1 MAPPAGFLWALG
13 PSWKDFKPLTSG
25 LRGPLGSPRLCLTS
39 RPARPPHLTTFAVIS
54 WLLLLF
60 FFTIL
65 IWSLTGKPQVQKE
78 ATLSG
83 LLFALLGRGSP
94 FSGVSIPRA
103 SSLPHEPWW
112 PLSLSPH
119 LVSQPPQVT
128 RGGSGSCVHT
138 REGTLLH
145 AVALTWPRTGRA
157 LWPLLSLGGTTRR
170 ARPQR
175 LCLGPCA
182 QDFRGYCCWARR

>member
-1 MAPPAGFLWALG
+1 MVQGSPEATVPRPPVQAPPPVVNVRVHHPPEASVQVHRIEG
-13 PSWKDFKPLTSG
+13 PNAEGPAPSQHLLPHPKPQHPRPPTQKPL
-25 LRGPLGSPRLCLTS
+25 
-39 RPARPPHLTTFAVIS
+39 
-54 WLLLLF
+54 
-60 FFTIL
+60 
-65 IWSLTGKPQVQKE
+65 VQKE
-78 ATLSG
+78 AKLSG

-145 AVALTWPRTGRA
+145 AVALTWPRAGRA